1 MLRYD
6 FDRVPQDVIWW
17 AMRKLGIDE
26 WLVRLV
32 QSMYKD
38 VRSRVR
44 VGSGYSEEFGVK
56 VSRCSSGICPKSA
69 TLHHCA
75 RGFIQRLPNTVN
87 RLPLGAV
94 VCR

>member
-1 MLRYD
+1 M
-6 FDRVPQDVIWW
+6 
-17 AMRKLGIDE
+17 
-26 WLVRLV
+26 RLV

-56 VSRCSSGICPKSA
+56 VGVHQGSVLNPLLFIIV
-69 TLHHCA
+69 
-75 RGFIQRLPNTVN
+75 RGFIQGVQN